1 VAHMTIEDFKIE
13 RFKIDFPDTEF
24 PVVHTLPSEECADL
38 KRKLA
43 KKLEMA
49 TNVAP
54 VLLLETLYHSF
65 HIERAGITAID
76 PGFNLDTLLRESGVK
91 AGQQVYINWNQFEH
105 VDEIKL
111 TDLVKYFQ
119 YLWYPSSED
128 VEIFDDTLRWAAL
141 VRHDG
146 AVRVVRLE

>member
-1 VAHMTIEDFKIE
+1 VAHMTIEDFKLE
-13 RFKIDFPDTEF
+13 RFKIVFPDTEF
-24 PVVHTLPSEECADL
+24 PVVHALPSEKCVDL

-43 KKLEMA
+43 EKLGLA

-54 VLLLETLYHSF
+54 VQLLETLYNSF
-65 HIERAGITAID
+65 HIERAGIVATD
-76 PGFNLDTLLRESGVK
+76 PGFNLGTLLRESGVK
-91 AGQQVYINWNQFEH
+91 TSQQVYINWNQFDH

-119 YLWYPSSED
+119 YLWYPSSDD
-128 VEIFDDTLRWAAL
+128 VEIFDDTLRWVAL

>member
-1 VAHMTIEDFKIE
+1 MTIEDFKIE
-13 RFKIDFPDTEF
+13 RFKIDFPDAEF
-24 PVVHTLPSEECADL
+24 PVVHALPSEKCVDL

-43 KKLEMA
+43 EKLGLA

-54 VLLLETLYHSF
+54 VQLLETLYNSF
-65 HIERAGITAID
+65 HIEQAGFVTTD
-76 PGFNLDTLLRESGVK
+76 PGFNLDTLLTESGVRTP
-91 AGQQVYINWNQFEH
+91 QQVCINWNQFDH

-111 TDLVKYFQ
+111 TDLVKYFH
-119 YLWYPSSED
+119 YFWYPSSD
-128 VEIFDDTLRWAAL
+128 DIEIFDNTLRWVTL

>member
-1 VAHMTIEDFKIE
+1 
-13 RFKIDFPDTEF
+13 
-24 PVVHTLPSEECADL
+24 
-38 KRKLA
+38 
-43 KKLEMA
+43 MA